1 MTTYSYTVTFN
12 DIQVIDLTNMIN
24 EKIKAFEEKN
34 GDSLP
39 VPYWWIEILDK
50 LNNAHTELRSHT
62 SFDEDGIPTIII
74 KT

>member
-24 EKIKAFEEKN
+24 EKIKTFEEKH

-39 VPYWWIEILDK
+39 VPYWWIDILDK
-50 LNNAHTELRSHT
+50 LNNAHTE
-62 SFDEDGIPTIII
+62 
-74 KT
+74 

>member
-1 MTTYSYTVTFN
+1 MTSYSYTVTFS

-24 EKIKAFEEKN
+24 EKIKAFEEKH

-39 VPYWWIEILDK
+39 VPYWWIDILDK
-50 LNNAHTELRSHT
+50 LGNARTGLRSHT
-62 SFDEDGIPTIII
+62 SFDEDGKPTIII

>member
-24 EKIKAFEEKN
+24 EKIKAFEEKH
-34 GDSLP
+34 GDSLA
-39 VPYWWIEILDK
+39 VPYWWIDILDK
-50 LNNAHTELRSHT
+50 LNNAQTELRSHT